1 MKFLLDENVPRG
13 LAPFLLELNH
23 QIKFVPKGIE
33 NGQVFKLAISKK
45 RILITYDEDFTDWIK
60 FPPEKHYG
68 ILLIRISPHGLEEIK
83 NLLTAFLKEKSLK
96 DLRGK
101 LFTIFLEKIEQIY

>member
-1 MKFLLDENVPRG
+1 
-13 LAPFLLELNH
+13 
-23 QIKFVPKGIE
+23 
-33 NGQVFKLAISKK
+33 
-45 RILITYDEDFTDWIK
+45 
-60 FPPEKHYG
+60 
-68 ILLIRISPHGLEEIK
+68 LLIRISPHGLEEIK